1 LKLTEVSSN
10 LKHKQ
15 GFRVSTCPKCGATT
29 VNFVALW
36 PSAFTEAKGAE
47 GKTQLL
53 TGVFEC
59 RECKTKFRAR
69 VYSKKK
75 EKQQRVNVKN
85 SVEKIRDLRDGLM
98 QTLRMLR
105 EKIQMLESEK
115 RNLLEE
121 VEALRKTAEARVT
134 ILEGEV
140 NQMRQEVK
148 ALKELLS
155 NNNTAPAQ
163 KS

>member
-1 LKLTEVSSN
+1 VI
-10 LKHKQ
+10 
-15 GFRVSTCPKCGATT
+15 TCPKCGATA
-29 VNFVALW
+29 VNFVKLW
-36 PSAFTEAKGAE
+36 PSALTETKDTE
-47 GKTQLL
+47 GKTQPL

-59 RECKTKFRAR
+59 RECKTKFRAK
-69 VYSKKK
+69 VHSKKK
-75 EKQQRVNVKN
+75 EKQQIVNVKN
-85 SVEKIRDLRDGLM
+85 SVEKIRDLRDDLM
-98 QTLRMLR
+98 QTLRILR

-121 VEALRKTAEARVT
+121 VETLRKTAEARVT

-155 NNNTAPAQ
+155 SNNTAPAQ

>member
-10 LKHKQ
+10 LKQKQ
-15 GFRVSTCPKCGATT
+15 GFRVITCPKCGATA
-29 VNFVALW
+29 VNFVKLW
-36 PSAFTEAKGAE
+36 PSALTETKDTE
-47 GKTQLL
+47 GKTQPL

-59 RECKTKFRAR
+59 RECKTKFRAK
-69 VYSKKK
+69 VHSKKK
-75 EKQQRVNVKN
+75 EKQQIVNVKN
-85 SVEKIRDLRDGLM
+85 SVEKIRDLRDDLM
-98 QTLRMLR
+98 QTLRILR

-121 VEALRKTAEARVT
+121 VETLRKTAEARVT

-155 NNNTAPAQ
+155 SNNTAPAQ